1 VHSPIRVTFVD
12 APVWRY
18 ADADVAGQTARTL
31 ARSSFSTLQPERDA
45 ARTPPHDD
53 VHLVVDE
60 RVWCHPDVLASL
72 VTSVREAGTGVRV
85 VNTTGQILL
94 TVSASDDVVER
105 TVADIDRNERL
116 VLLDSP
122 AALAACERHVLFSRA
137 VGLLMAGVRVRDPYA
152 LYLRG
157 SLQAGEDVDIDIGT
171 IVEGDVVL
179 ADCVQV
185 GAHCLL
191 RDCRIGP
198 GTVINAYSIVDG
210 ADVGAGC
217 RVGPYGRLRPGAR
230 LGSQVQIGNFVEVKA
245 SQIGDGCR
253 INHHSFIGDATL
265 GARVTIGAGSITC
278 NHDGTGT
285 QPTVIGA
292 DVTVGSGCQLV
303 APVTIAAG
311 ATVGAGST
319 ITENVPGEGL
329 TLARAR
335 QATIHGW
342 NAPRSRRPHS

>member
-1 VHSPIRVTFVD
+1 VTFVD

-18 ADADVAGQTARTL
+18 ADADVAGENARTL
-31 ARSSFSTLQPERDA
+31 ARSSFSTLQLEPDPA
-45 ARTPPHDD
+45 HTPPHND

-72 VTSVREAGTGVRV
+72 VTSVRDAGTGIRV
-85 VNTTGQILL
+85 VNTKGQVLL
-94 TVSASDDVVER
+94 TVSVSDDVVDR
-105 TVADIDRNERL
+105 TVADIDHDERL

-137 VGLLMAGVRVRDPYA
+137 MTLMTAGVRVRDPYA
-152 LYLRG
+152 VYLRG
-157 SLQAGEDVDIDIGT
+157 SLQAGVDVELDVGT

-179 ADCVQV
+179 GDGVRV

-210 ADVGAGC
+210 AAVGDGC
-217 RVGPYGRLRPGAR
+217 RVGPYGRLRPGAH
-230 LGSQVQIGNFVEVKA
+230 LGNQVQIGNFVEVKA

-253 INHHSFIGDATL
+253 INHHTFIGDATL
-265 GARVTIGAGSITC
+265 GTRVTIGAGTITC
-278 NHDGTGT
+278 NHDGTGS

-303 APVTIAAG
+303 APVTVAAG
-311 ATVGAGST
+311 ATIGAGST
-319 ITENVPGEGL
+319 ITEDVPGGGL

-335 QATIHGW
+335 QSTISSW
-342 NAPRSRRPHS
+342 TAPRTRRSDS